1 VKDPVTSPRS
11 SAPDISVI
19 VPVRDEEASIRVLL
33 EGLLAQTLPPKEIVI
48 TDGGSVDATRDIVEE
63 FIKDGAPVRLIRER
77 DSLPGRARNIAAKN
91 SRYQWIAFTDAGTRS
106 APDWLA
112 CLAEKVGDGS
122 DVDVVY
128 GSYEPV
134 ADSFFKECAAIAY
147 VPPAVETDGG
157 FVRPRSIVSAL
168 MRRQAW
174 EDVGGFPE
182 HLRSAEDLL
191 FMNKVEQ
198 AGFRIVR
205 APQALVYWTI
215 QPGPWSTFRRFSLYA
230 RNNIR
235 AGLWRQWQAAIFQ
248 LYALIIL
255 VAVPAVFVGV
265 KWLIVP
271 LLLWLALMIARA
283 AQAVFQNRR
292 AYPAGF
298 FRNSLRLLLIVP
310 IIATLDAA
318 AFAGTISWLLRDKL
332 RLASMK
338 HVRHDD
344 DSGE

>member
-1 VKDPVTSPRS
+1 VKDPVKSSGS
-11 SAPDISVI
+11 SAPEISVV
-19 VPVRDEEASIRVLL
+19 VPVRDEEDSIRALL
-33 EGLLAQTLPPKEIVI
+33 EALLTQTLRPKEIVI
-48 TDGGSVDATRDIVEE
+48 TDGGSVDATREIIEE
-63 FIKDGAPVRLIRER
+63 FIQKGAPVRLIRER
-77 DSLPGRARNIAAKN
+77 NSLPGRARNVAAKN
-91 SRYQWIAFTDAGTRS
+91 SRCQWIAFTDAGTRS

-112 CLAEKVGDGS
+112 SLAENIGDGS
-122 DVDVVY
+122 AVDVVY

-134 ADSFFKECAAIAY
+134 VDSFFKECAAIAY
-147 VPPAVETDGG
+147 VSPAVNSAEGP
-157 FVRPRSIVSAL
+157 VRPRSIVSAL

-205 APQALVYWTI
+205 APRAVVFWTI
-215 QPGPWSTFRRFSLYA
+215 KSGLGSTFRRFSIYA

-235 AGLWRQWQAAIFQ
+235 AGLWRQWHAAIFQ
-248 LYALIIL
+248 RYGIVMLIAL
-255 VAVPAVFVGV
+255 PAIFLGM

-271 LLLWLALMIARA
+271 LLLWLALMVARA
-283 AQAVFQNRR
+283 AKAVLQNRDS
-292 AYPAGF
+292 YPAGI

-332 RLASMK
+332 RLAPTG
-338 HVRHDD
+338 HDD